1 MRGMRFK
8 AALAAL
14 CSTAALLAVGAA
26 KAQSVVLEARGPSA
40 ALFPKGKVIPPHS
53 HLDLKPGDVLR
64 IIDSAGVHTL
74 TGGAATGPMSGPD
87 NRLSDIF
94 HRENV
99 RVSQLAAARGVS
111 ADPRPRSVANLWDID
126 VSANVTACVSAD
138 VQPSLWRW
146 TADQAQD
153 VEITDRAGKTDRRL
167 TWPAGAQTLDWPA
180 DLPDG
185 QGAEYMVRL
194 DDNPPVV
201 VVFRAIQ
208 APAGDIAGLA
218 QELLDKGCTEQF
230 HVLEMATNGGAAS

>member
-1 MRGMRFK
+1 MRSK

-14 CSTAALLAVGAA
+14 CSTAVLLAVGGAR
-26 KAQSVVLEARGPSA
+26 AQSVVLEARGPSA
-40 ALFPKGKVIPPHS
+40 ALFPKGKVIPPHA
-53 HLDLKPGDVLR
+53 HLDLKAGDVVR
-64 IIDSAGVHTL
+64 VIDSAGVHTL
-74 TGGAATGPMSGPD
+74 TGGAAMGPMSGPD
-87 NRLSDIF
+87 SRLTDIF
-94 HRENV
+94 HREKV

-126 VSANVTACVSAD
+126 VSANVTACVAAD

-146 TADQAQD
+146 TAEQAQD
-153 VEITDRAGKTDRRL
+153 VEITDRSGKTDRRL
-167 TWPAGAQTLDWPA
+167 TWAAGAQTLAWPA
-180 DLPDG
+180 DLADG

-208 APAGDIAGLA
+208 APAGDIAALA

-230 HVLEMATNGGAAS
+230 HALEMATNGGAAS

>member
-1 MRGMRFK
+1 MMRMRSK
-8 AALAAL
+8 AALAAV
-14 CSTAALLAVGAA
+14 CSATVLLVVGAA

-40 ALFPKGKVIPPHS
+40 ALFPKGKVIPPNVR
-53 HLDLKPGDVLR
+53 LDLKAGDVVR
-64 IIDSAGVHTL
+64 VIDSAGVHTL
-74 TGGAATGPMSGPD
+74 TGGAAAGPMSGPD

-94 HRENV
+94 HREKV
-99 RVSQLAAARGVS
+99 RVSQLAAARGVP

-126 VSANVTACVSAD
+126 VSANVTACVAAD

-146 TADQAQD
+146 TADQTQD
-153 VEITDRAGKTDRRL
+153 VEITDRTGKTDRRL
-167 TWPAGAQTLDWPA
+167 TWPAGARTLDWPA

-218 QELLDKGCTEQF
+218 QELLDKGCTDQF
-230 HVLEMATNGGAAS
+230 HALEMATTGAAS

>member
-1 MRGMRFK
+1 MRMRSK
-8 AALAAL
+8 AALAAV
-14 CSTAALLAVGAA
+14 CSATVLLVVGAA

-40 ALFPKGKVIPPHS
+40 ALFPKGKVLPPNVR
-53 HLDLKPGDVLR
+53 LDLKPGDILR
-64 IIDSAGVHTL
+64 VIDSAGVHTL

-94 HRENV
+94 HREKV
-99 RVSQLAAARGVS
+99 RVSQLAAARGVP

-126 VSANVTACVSAD
+126 VSANVTACVAAD
-138 VQPSLWRW
+138 VRPSLWRW

-153 VEITDRAGKTDRRL
+153 VEITDRMGKTDRRL
-167 TWPAGAQTLDWPA
+167 TWTAGAQTLAWPD
-180 DLPDG
+180 DLSDG
-185 QGAEYMVRL
+185 PGAEYMVRL

-230 HVLEMATNGGAAS
+230 HALEMATNGAAAS